1 MKVGAGINGITYANV
16 NVTQSDFNHMVVP
29 MLVIVP
35 SAVFWFCSAAIIYKK
50 VSRANKSDEGSPT
63 TSTPGGDTTDETH
76 KPSYENYN
84 SAIYEHKDDKF
95 DWLVG
100 NVIYYGGIHLFAGQK
115 SCGKSLLTTQMMD
128 CVSKG
133 MPFELFVQ
141 DKENPC
147 YQKPMPVY
155 LTDLEMQYSQLS
167 QRNGKHCYQFDYIY
181 RDKCQSYSTY
191 SWLENFRI
199 TVESLTGDALFVV
212 DNISRFT
219 DYVQISKTGK
229 DLYDGIKKIRDK
241 AMEKGIRIT
250 VILVA
255 HVTNDRLDSKPI
267 TMKDLA
273 LADTLTTGV
282 DTVFVIGPTKWK
294 NKKLLKILASRNGAA
309 PDYVELLKH
318 RDEPFA
324 SFDLEGQVEEDS
336 VLPGVKSS
344 PNIENSDEE
353 EPLNMN
359 KGWNKAKQERY
370 KLYIKVARRYKEN
383 KARYGDPNWDEI
395 TKEFGVTA
403 QCYNNWKKD
412 FGQLKFN
419 EVGDVIQETSE
430 EKES

>member
-115 SCGKSLLTTQMMD
+115 SCGKSLLITQMMD

-282 DTVFVIGPTKWK
+282 DTVFVIGPTRWK

-324 SFDLEGQVEEDS
+324 SFDLEGHVEEDS
-336 VLPGVKSS
+336 VLPGVKEFKEPGESEPS
-344 PNIENSDEE
+344 NASYDEIF
-353 EPLNMN
+353 
-359 KGWNKAKQERY
+359 ARY
-370 KLYIKVARRYKEN
+370 VEVARMKAELDADPKRKRQVWTIIKKE
-383 KARYGDPNWDEI
+383 K
-395 TKEFGVTA
+395 GVSN
-403 QCYNNWKKD
+403 QLFNGWKKKY
-412 FGQLKFN
+412 GKLKFN

>member
-35 SAVFWFCSAAIIYKK
+35 SAVFWFCSAASIYKK
-50 VSRANKSDEGSPT
+50 ISRTNKSNEENPAT
-63 TSTPGGDTTDETH
+63 GGETTDETP
-76 KPSYENYN
+76 KPSWESYN
-84 SAIYEHKDDKF
+84 SATYEHKSEKF
-95 DWLVG
+95 DWLIG
-100 NVIYYGGIHLFAGQK
+100 NVVVHGGIHLFAGPK
-115 SCGKSLLTTQMMD
+115 GCGKSLLTTQMID
-128 CVSKG
+128 SVSKG
-133 MPFELFVQ
+133 MPFEVFVQ

-147 YQKPMPVY
+147 YQKSMPVY

-167 QRNGKHCYQFDYIY
+167 QRNGKHGYQFDNIY
-181 RDKCQSYSTY
+181 RDKCQTYSTS

-212 DNISRFT
+212 DNITRFT
-219 DYVQISKTGK
+219 DDVRIPKTGK

-255 HVTNDRLDSKPI
+255 HITNDRIDSKPI
-267 TMKDLA
+267 TLKDLA
-273 LADTLTTGV
+273 LADTVTTGM
-282 DTVFVIGPTKWK
+282 DNIFVIGPTRWK
-294 NKKLLKILASRNGAA
+294 NKKLLKILAPRNGAA

-336 VLPGVKSS
+336 VLPGAKEFKEPGESEPS
-344 PNIENSDEE
+344 EPSNASYDEIF
-353 EPLNMN
+353 
-359 KGWNKAKQERY
+359 ARY
-370 KLYIKVARRYKEN
+370 VEVARMKAELEADPKRKRQVWTIIKKE
-383 KARYGDPNWDEI
+383 K
-395 TKEFGVTA
+395 GVSN
-403 QCYNNWKKD
+403 QLFNGWKKKY
-412 FGQLKFN
+412 GKLKFN
-419 EVGDVIQETSE
+419 EIGDVIQGGCEE